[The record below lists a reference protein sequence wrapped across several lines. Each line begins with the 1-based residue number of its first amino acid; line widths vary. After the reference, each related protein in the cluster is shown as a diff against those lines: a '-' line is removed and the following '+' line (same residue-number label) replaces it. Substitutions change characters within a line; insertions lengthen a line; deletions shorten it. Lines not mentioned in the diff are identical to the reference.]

1 MDYYKIQ
8 KLEIRNE
15 ILKFKLETGNLKF
28 ENYEILRKF
37 CPSPIQILIDE
48 YNIPKVSLNKIH
60 VKTASFV

>member
-1 MDYYKIQ
+1 MGKLDYYKIQ

-37 CPSPIQILIDE
+37 SPSPI
-48 YNIPKVSLNKIH
+48 H
-60 VKTASFV
+60 